1 MCLFQ
6 YVNVWEGLREEF
18 EVEPRFNNLK
28 YKLNLIQD
36 NTKVLHFAAWARIWF
51 CSSVPHGR
59 THKPP
64 SRTHA
69 HLSIVLSQFFLE
81 IMHNQKS
88 NMLEWVI
95 IVLIS
100 AEIVV
105 CSMDLCDIKPTWIIN
120 AIEMLVR

>member
-1 MCLFQ
+1 MCHFQ

-51 CSSVPHGR
+51 CSLVPHGR

-64 SRTHA
+64 PRTHA

>member
-1 MCLFQ
+1 MAHSLTHSRNNPPTKQ
-6 YVNVWEGLREEF
+6 IAWKNPEYAHLWEGLREEF
-18 EVEPRFNNLK
+18 EVEYRFSNLK

-36 NTKVLHFAAWARIWF
+36 NTK
-51 CSSVPHGR
+51 
-59 THKPP
+59 
-64 SRTHA
+64 
-69 HLSIVLSQFFLE
+69 FFLE

-105 CSMDLCDIKPTWIIN
+105 CSMDLCDIKPTWALAAASDI
-120 AIEMLVR
+120 ADYFPMLWK